1 MQSKKEHTGE
11 DADYGA
17 APGKHQFVF
26 LSKASLNYH
35 SKKMRD
41 SHLQLEKKKWVL
53 KITSYAFMLG
63 SKQVVE
69 SKLRCCLTEI
79 HFLHWYCSE
88 FLINY
93 SKII

>member
-41 SHLQLEKKKWVL
+41 SHLQLEKKNG
-53 KITSYAFMLG
+53 F
-63 SKQVVE
+63 
-69 SKLRCCLTEI
+69 
-79 HFLHWYCSE
+79 
-88 FLINY
+88 
-93 SKII
+93 

>member
-41 SHLQLEKKKWVL
+41 SHLQLEKK
-53 KITSYAFMLG
+53 MG
-63 SKQVVE
+63 SEDNFICFYVGIK
-69 SKLRCCLTEI
+69 TGG
-79 HFLHWYCSE
+79 
-88 FLINY
+88 
-93 SKII
+93 